1 MSYAAKKHLNSW
13 HKTMLWNTS
22 CCDKHHLLSL
32 SPKQSTMDSHG
43 TGSSKHHSSLLSSK
57 KSTMELRSNKSSPK
71 NLRWNYAAT
80 KAAVTNIIHLRYL
93 PKIRQQIRTFAC
105 WATTNTIRH
114 HNHPN
119 SWQIHAMVGMAAK
132 KAKIIRRQDLR
143 NPPHH
148 AVAVASSAAVTTTWM
163 LLWLPVHHNV
173 GITPSCHDAIN
184 DGQCFLISCWFPT
197 WIPFS
202 VDMSSAAGEMDTAA
216 LFRVDL
222 GINSIN
228 SNHFKVWN
236 WSLYLRQDGIC
247 CQKWEKY

>member
-1 MSYAAKKHLNSW
+1 MSYAAKNIWINGTKR
-13 HKTMLWNTS
+13 
-22 CCDKHHLLSL
+22 CC
-32 SPKQSTMDSHG
+32 G
-43 TGSSKHHSSLLSSK
+43 TRPVATNIICCRYHPNN
-57 KSTMELRSNKSSPK
+57 LRRIHMAKVAANIIHPRYPPK

-119 SWQIHAMVGMAAK
+119 SWQIHAMVGMAAE
-132 KAKIIRRQDLR
+132 KAKIIHHQDLQ
-143 NPPHH
+143 NPPHR
-148 AVAVASSAAVTTTWM
+148 AVVVVSLAAVTTTWM
-163 LLWLPVHHNV
+163 LLWLPIHHNV

-184 DGQCFLISCWFPT
+184 DGQCFVISCWFPT

-202 VDMSSAAGEMDTAA
+202 IDMSSAVGEMNTAA
-216 LFRVDL
+216 PFRVDL

-228 SNHFKVWN
+228 SNCFKVWN

-247 CQKWEKY
+247 CQKQEKY